1 MAFDDISDGSG
12 PWTARPP
19 RELTLTDGAR
29 LGLAARPLVMA
40 ILNVTPDSFS
50 DGDLY
55 LDADAAVAQA
65 RRMCDDGADILD
77 IGGESTRP
85 GSDAVS
91 AAEEIRRVLPVI
103 EALADA
109 VDVPISIDTQKAE
122 VAAAALDAGAAI
134 VNDVSALRT
143 DAAMAG
149 LCAERGVPVVLM
161 HMQGMPKTMQRNAT
175 YADVVAD
182 VLAWLAERMDA
193 AVAAGILREKLI
205 VDPGIGFGKTIQH
218 NLELMR
224 RLDALH
230 TLGVPVLVGA
240 SRKSTIGAVLGGV
253 PSDERLCGTLA
264 TSACAAMSGCH
275 IVRVHDVR
283 PTREVL
289 TMCEA
294 IRLGMHYR
302 A

>member
-1 MAFDDISDGSG
+1 MPLGHVSNGSG
-12 PWTARPP
+12 PWSARPP
-19 RELTLTDGAR
+19 RALTLADGTR
-29 LGLAARPLVMA
+29 LDMTARPLVMG

-50 DGDLY
+50 DGDMFA
-55 LDADAAVAQA
+55 DVDAAVAQA
-65 RRMCDDGADILD
+65 RHLCDEGADILD

-91 AAEEIRRVLPVI
+91 ATQEMRRVLPVI
-103 EALADA
+103 EALAGTIRA
-109 VDVPISIDTQKAE
+109 SISIDTQKAA

-134 VNDVSALRT
+134 VNDVSALRA

-149 LCAERGVPVVLM
+149 LCADRGAPVVLM
-161 HMQGMPKTMQRNAT
+161 HMLGTPRTMQRSPR
-175 YADVVAD
+175 YADVVAE
-182 VLAWLAERMDA
+182 VAAWLAERIDSA
-193 AVAAGILREKLI
+193 SEAGIAREKLV

-224 RLDALH
+224 GLDALH
-230 TLGVPVLVGA
+230 ALGAPVLLGA

-253 PSDERLCGTLA
+253 PPEARLCGTLA
-264 TSACAAMSGCH
+264 TTACAAMSGCH
-275 IVRVHDVR
+275 IVRVHDVG

-294 IRLGMHYR
+294 IRRGMQYR